1 MNYYDLKTY
10 FLLFIIYSFLGWLLE
25 VINSFIKEKKFINR
39 GFLLGPLCPIYGF
52 GTIAILILLKDN
64 ADHPVSL
71 FINAIFI
78 CSILEYF
85 TSFFMEKLFNA
96 RWWDYSNRKFNING
110 RICLET
116 MIPFGLAAAF
126 VWYIVNPQIINIIN
140 LLSSEV
146 ITIIT
151 FILLGLLVI
160 DLLISFNVVYSY
172 KKTINKI
179 STRDIT
185 EDFNKYVKKVFESGP
200 YLTRRLVFAFP
211 KIDFQ
216 NLKEKLV
223 LKIKNK
229 K

>member
-10 FLLFIIYSFLGWLLE
+10 FLLFIIYSFLGWVLE

-52 GTIAILILLKDN
+52 GTIAILVLLKDN

-146 ITIIT
+146 ITTIT

-185 EDFNKYVKKVFESGP
+185 EDFNKYVKKLFESGP